1 MRLSSKLA
9 ALGTIAA
16 LAVTPA
22 AALAS
27 AHTPA
32 TKPTAKQ
39 VKFFGKYCKGES
51 KKLRTGQKTSDFASC
66 VLAMVK
72 VAKAETTP
80 NANLTTARISKLEHS
95 SCKAESRK
103 ALTGQKHSPF
113 SLCVSAARK
122 LTADEEASQGG
133 IGY

>member
-1 MRLSSKLA
+1 MRVSSKLA

-22 AALAS
+22 AALAG
-27 AHTPA
+27 AHTSA
-32 TKPTAKQ
+32 AKPTAKQ
-39 VKFFGKYCKGES
+39 VKYFGKYCRAES
-51 KKLRTGQKTSDFASC
+51 KKLRRGQRTNDFNSC

-80 NANLTTARISKLEHS
+80 NANLTNAQVSKLEHA

-103 ALTGQKHSPF
+103 AVTGQKHSPF
-113 SLCVSAARK
+113 SLCVSAAKK
-122 LTADEEASQGG
+122 LTADEMASQGG
-133 IGY
+133 VGY